1 MIDRDPYLTHLCR
14 YIHLNPVH
22 AGLVARPEE
31 WEYSDYREWISVE
44 KSPISAATRVREEYV
59 GTAKDYEKFVSD
71 FADAEKM
78 MVRIQERLFGAH

>member
-1 MIDRDPYLTHLCR
+1 
-14 YIHLNPVH
+14 
-22 AGLVARPEE
+22 
-31 WEYSDYREWISVE
+31 VE